1 MRFFRAE
8 RVQKVIR
15 EELAKVIVREFE
27 FPGALVTITEVE
39 VDKKLEHARVL
50 VSVLPASEADAALAA
65 LVKRVGHLQH
75 ILNVKMNI
83 RPMPRISFALDHGP
97 ENAARVE
104 KHLNGSVGKD

>member
-8 RVQKVIR
+8 RVQKLIR
-15 EELAKVIVREFE
+15 EELAKIIVREFE

-50 VSVLPASEADAALAA
+50 VSVLPASKSEGALAA
-65 LVKRVGHLQH
+65 LGRRVGHLQH
-75 ILNVKMNI
+75 ALNVKMNI

-104 KHLNGSVGKD
+104 KMLSKK